1 MTETRAAI
9 YAKLDALGIR
19 WRSIQHAPAASA
31 AECAAVSEALG
42 ALVCKN
48 YFLTTKSRKH
58 WRLCIV
64 RPEARLRTAD
74 ISRQAG
80 TPRLTFAEE
89 DDLLRMLHARPGSVS
104 PMGLMF
110 DSAQEVRVLVDRA
123 LAQAP
128 ELAFHPCDNTETLAL
143 SSRDFF
149 EIYLPAVGKTPE
161 WVDIHDFLE
170 A

>member
-1 MTETRAAI
+1 MTDVRAEV
-9 YAKLDALGIR
+9 YAKLKALGIPCR
-19 WRSIQHAPAASA
+19 CVRHAPAAGA
-31 AECAAVSEALG
+31 DECAVVSQALG

-80 TPRLTFAEE
+80 TPRLSFAGDE
-89 DDLLRMLHARPGSVS
+89 DLLEMLHVRPGSVS

-110 DSAQEVRVLVDRA
+110 DSAREVRVLVDRA
-123 LAQAP
+123 LADAP
-128 ELAFHPCDNTETLAL
+128 ELAFHPCDNTETLAM

-170 A
+170 K